1 VRLIMLQKIKEALTP
16 TKKTKE
22 DRDDKS
28 EHRKHTT
35 KYEDLCQ

>member
-1 VRLIMLQKIKEALTP
+1 MIQKIKEAFTP

-28 EHRKHTT
+28 AHRKYTT